1 MDLRLRFPASPEHAR
16 DHASVAVELFRAE
29 LEIDLDYSPGSL
41 EAVDEQLERLREE
54 GYTAGELG
62 ETLFALGC
70 YLGDVLVRALGGRW
84 EATARTPLAK
94 LSPWPMV
101 VVLRDGTPWDALGK
115 VFRRFE
121 VGDTEY
127 LPAFFASAAGRL
139 G

>member
-1 MDLRLRFPASPEHAR
+1 MDLRLRFPALPEHAH
-16 DHASVAVELFRAE
+16 DHAAVAVELFRAE
-29 LEIDLDYSPGSL
+29 LDLDLDYSPGSVEL
-41 EAVDEQLERLREE
+41 VDEQLERLREE
-54 GYTAGELG
+54 GYTASDVG

-70 YLGDVLVRALGGRW
+70 YLGDVLARALGGRW

-101 VVLRDGTPWDALGK
+101 VVLRNGATWDAVGK

-121 VGDTEY
+121 VGDSEY